1 MTVLSLER
9 LNLRPASTPL
19 GRRVRDGFA
28 AWSALVARSVQASR
42 EYDRAPTTSAR
53 HKVLAQ
59 FADTG
64 A

>member
-9 LNLRPASTPL
+9 LNVRPDGTPL
-19 GRRVRDGFA
+19 ARRLHNGLT
-28 AWSALVARSVQASR
+28 AWSALVARSVETSR
-42 EYDRAPTTSAR
+42 AYAAAPTMSAR
-53 HKVLAQ
+53 RQVLAQ

>member
-9 LNLRPASTPL
+9 LHIRPDGRPLARRLRNRLT
-19 GRRVRDGFA
+19 G
-28 AWSALVARSVQASR
+28 WNALVARSVETSR
-42 EYDRAPTTSAR
+42 AYAAAPTMSAR
-53 HKVLAQ
+53 RQVLAQ

>member
-1 MTVLSLER
+1 MTTLSLER
-9 LNLRPASTPL
+9 LHLPTGGSSLVHRLRTGAAS
-19 GRRVRDGFA
+19 
-28 AWSALVARSVQASR
+28 WSALVSRSIETSR
-42 EYDRAPTTSAR
+42 AYDAAPTTSAR

>member
-9 LNLRPASTPL
+9 LHILPDGTPL
-19 GRRVRDGFA
+19 ARRLRKGLT
-28 AWSALVARSVQASR
+28 AWSVLVARSVEASR
-42 EYDRAPTTSAR
+42 AYAAAPTMSAR
-53 HKVLAQ
+53 QQVLAQ

>member
-1 MTVLSLER
+1 MTTLSLER
-9 LNLRPASTPL
+9 LHLRPSTPFT
-19 GRRVRDGFA
+19 RVRTGLA
-28 AWSALVARSVQASR
+28 AWSALVTRSIEAARA
-42 EYDRAPTTSAR
+42 YDRAPTTSAR